1 MPGYTLLDLLPL
13 WAFFVVTLLF
23 FLLSI
28 EGGYRMGRDRRQRAK
43 EEKDTPVGGM
53 VGATLGLFAFLLA
66 FTFGFAATRF
76 EARQQLVLDEAN
88 AVRTAYLRAELLS
101 EPHRT
106 IILKLLREY
115 VDVRLETV
123 RTGKLKQGIRQ
134 SEELHDLLW
143 QQAAAIAPE
152 NRDQVVVVP
161 FLQSLTEVIN
171 IHSKRA
177 LIAQRGRIP
186 GTIWAALYVVGVIA
200 LGVMGY
206 YSGLTGTSRSL
217 ALLAVAIAFSAVM
230 WLIANLDRPRE
241 GTFKVSQQ
249 PLMDVRR
256 MMVEQKP

>member
-1 MPGYTLLDLLPL
+1 MPGAALLDFFPL
-13 WAFFVVTLLF
+13 WGLFIATVLF

-28 EGGYRMGRDRRQRAK
+28 EGGYRMGRHRRERAK

-101 EPHRT
+101 EPHRK

-115 VDVRLETV
+115 VDVRLEAV
-123 RTGKLKQGIRQ
+123 RSGKLEPAIRR
-134 SEELHDLLW
+134 SEELHALLW
-143 QQAAAIAPE
+143 EQAAAIARE
-152 NRDQVVVVP
+152 NRDRVVVVP
-161 FLQSLTEVIN
+161 FVQSLTEVIN

-177 LIAQRGRIP
+177 FIAQRGRIP

-217 ALLAVAIAFSAVM
+217 ALLAVAIAFSAVL
-230 WLIANLDRPRE
+230 WLIANLDRPGKDR
-241 GTFKVSQQ
+241 S
-249 PLMDVRR
+249 R
-256 MMVEQKP
+256 